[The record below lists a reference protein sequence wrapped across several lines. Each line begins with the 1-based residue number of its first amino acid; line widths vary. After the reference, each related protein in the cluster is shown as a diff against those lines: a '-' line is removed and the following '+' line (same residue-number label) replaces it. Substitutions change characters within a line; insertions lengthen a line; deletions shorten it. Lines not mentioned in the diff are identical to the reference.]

1 MTEAV
6 LANADLIKALAFSDL
21 YLEPDGAWYKKSPSD
36 RDRGALSLAMLEEA
50 RAMRADLQGHKTGL
64 DFRAHWDGVDYRVQR
79 LETLNGDVYVCRRLL
94 DKPIPFGELGYSKK
108 LQEAMLTDNFTRGGL
123 VLVTGSTGDGKSM
136 TLASW
141 LIERLKRFGGTACT
155 VENPIE
161 IILQGQYGSGSV
173 VGTCYQTE
181 VRSDADFSSAVV
193 RLLRAAPNM
202 IMLGEIRGR
211 DVAAQAVLAGTS
223 GHLVSS
229 TLHANDLATA
239 LERLKNMTREAGLD
253 VSFLADA
260 LCAVFHQ
267 EMSTSS
273 FGGKEV
279 RTLKVTPLIISGAT
293 NETGIR
299 ANLRSGEFSLLASE
313 IERQKRLASS
323 TTDQQ
328 RF

>member
-6 LANADLIKALAFSDL
+6 AAQLDSIKALAFSDL
-21 YLEPDGAWYKKSPSD
+21 YLEPDGAWYKKSPGD
-36 RDRGALSLAMLEEA
+36 RERRALLPAVLEEA
-50 RAMRADLQGHKTGL
+50 RAMRVTLQGHKTGL
-64 DFRAHWDGVDYRVQR
+64 DFRAHWEGVDFRVQR

-94 DKPIPFGELGYSKK
+94 DKPIAFDQLGYSKK
-108 LQEAMLTDNFTRGGL
+108 LQEAMLTDSFTRSGL
-123 VLVTGSTGDGKSM
+123 VLFTGATGDGKSM
-136 TLASW
+136 TQASW
-141 LIERLKRFGGTACT
+141 LLERLRRFGGTACT

-161 IILQGQYGSGSV
+161 IILQGQYGTGPV

-181 VRSDADFSSAVV
+181 VRADADFATLIV

-202 IMLGEIRGR
+202 IMLGEIRSR

-279 RTLKVTPLIISGAT
+279 RSLKVTPLIISGAT

-299 ANLRSGEFSLLASE
+299 ANLRSGDFSLLASE

-323 TTDQQ
+323 TADQQ